1 LQVKQTY
8 RPSKEK
14 TMAKELKPGEQVTVD
29 SELNLNK
36 TSEAYKKGLKQI
48 KPGDIGEVV
57 GPAEGRALT
66 VKFNGIETV
75 VSKLR
80 LMRPG
85 ESSAPKAPPAVR
97 KPTPAKPTSGAAPK
111 VAAQP
116 VATAPQATTPVK
128 KPSAQ
133 AVEESTLQ
141 LLNAVANK
149 LLLKGGTRVEPD
161 GVIELA
167 LKELP
172 AEVRERLQALIDA
185 KLAFNPKELPKK

>member
-1 LQVKQTY
+1 MY
-8 RPSKEK
+8 RPHKEN

-29 SELNLNK
+29 SELHPSK

-80 LMRPG
+80 LIRSG
-85 ESSAPKAPPAVR
+85 EAAAQKAPPAAR
-97 KPTPAKPTSGAAPK
+97 KPAPPKPPQAKPTSGAVPRAD
-111 VAAQP
+111 AQP
-116 VATAPQATTPVK
+116 VEKTQQATAPAK
-128 KPSAQ
+128 ESSAH
-133 AVEESTLQ
+133 AVEEGAFQ

-149 LLLKGGTRVEPD
+149 LLLKGGTQVEQN
-161 GVIELA
+161 GVVELA
-167 LKELP
+167 LKDLP

-185 KLAFNPKELPKK
+185 KLAFNPKDLPKK